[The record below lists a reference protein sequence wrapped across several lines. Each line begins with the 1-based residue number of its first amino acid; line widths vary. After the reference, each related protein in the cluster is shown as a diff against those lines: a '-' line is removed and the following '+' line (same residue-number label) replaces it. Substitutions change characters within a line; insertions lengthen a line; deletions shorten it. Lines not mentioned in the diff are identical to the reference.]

1 MSWYNTQGPCPNYV
15 LFSKVRY
22 VRNIAKQSFCPTSDS
37 KRRDETLSRL
47 ETILQK
53 NGFRGEKVLSGVT
66 PALLS
71 LSEKQFVERDFVY
84 SDKPRALYLNEPC
97 NLLVALGGDN
107 YISISSVVAG
117 LSVSEAKNMASG
129 AEEIIDGEI
138 AFAYAENI
146 GYLSPDICACGSGI
160 SFSALLYLPSVR
172 LLNNERNYTHFLRGS
187 MQLSPAFLHEGN
199 PGDLYLLKYTPH
211 YLCDESSAAAYFE
224 NTVAAI
230 ADYEKNKLISAF
242 RDSQKELYSRARR
255 AHGALLY
262 SDPITES
269 EMLNN
274 LSQIRL
280 SHCISP
286 ETSNPLPPVTA
297 LNFLSSEGL
306 NCSVIASS
314 KEPCT
319 SQGECDSARS
329 RFIVSYIEHKNEVI

>member
-37 KRRDETLSRL
+37 KRRDETLSKL

-71 LSEKQFVERDFVY
+71 LGEKQFVERDFIY

-117 LSVSEAKNMASG
+117 LSVNEAKNMASG

-138 AFAYAENI
+138 AFAYNENI
-146 GYLSPDICACGSGI
+146 GYLSPEIRACGSGV

-172 LLNNERNYTHFLRGS
+172 LLDNEKNYTHFLRGMS
-187 MQLSPAFLHEGN
+187 FCPAFENGGN
-199 PGDLYLLKYTPH
+199 PGDLYLLEYVPH
-211 YLCDESSAAAYFE
+211 YLCDEGSAAAYFE
-224 NTVAAI
+224 STVEAVTE
-230 ADYEKNKLISAF
+230 YEKNKLLSSF
-242 RDSQKELYSRARR
+242 KDSQKELYSLARR
-255 AHGALLY
+255 AYGALLY
-262 SDPITES
+262 SDPISER
-269 EMLNN
+269 EMLES

-280 SHCISP
+280 FHCIST
-286 ETSNPLPPVTA
+286 ETSSSLPPVSA

-319 SQGECDSARS
+319 SQDECDSARS
-329 RFIVSYIEHKNEVI
+329 RLIVSYIEHKNEVI